1 MKSASDTACPVCL
14 ITGATRGIGFATAEA
29 FAKRGY
35 AIVVNGHR
43 DSTIVEQVAE
53 DIATRFGVPTLGV
66 AADAGDADSV
76 LACHRAVFSRFK
88 RLDVLVNNAGI
99 LGDGLIGMIGIDQ
112 VDRVLAVNVRGA
124 LLHLQ
129 SAARLMERRKTGAI
143 INVTSIMGIC
153 GAAGA
158 TLYAASKAA
167 IVGMTLSAAKEL
179 GRKGIRVN
187 AVAPGMITTEM
198 LTDLPAE
205 IRSQRL
211 SAIPLGHFG
220 APVDVAEAIAF
231 LASQQAAYV
240 NGQILGIDG
249 GMTIW

>member
-1 MKSASDTACPVCL
+1 
-14 ITGATRGIGFATAEA
+14 
-29 FAKRGY
+29 
-35 AIVVNGHR
+35 
-43 DSTIVEQVAE
+43 
-53 DIATRFGVPTLGV
+53 
-66 AADAGDADSV
+66 
-76 LACHRAVFSRFK
+76 
-88 RLDVLVNNAGI
+88 
-99 LGDGLIGMIGIDQ
+99 MIGIDQ

>member
-1 MKSASDTACPVCL
+1 MTSRSDESYPICL
-14 ITGATRGIGFATAEA
+14 ITGATRGIGLATAEV

-43 DSTIVEQVAE
+43 DSASVELIAE
-53 DIATRFGVPTLGV
+53 DIESRFGVPTLGV
-66 AADAGDADSV
+66 VADAGDADSV
-76 LACHRAVFSRFK
+76 KACHRAVFSRFK

-99 LGDGLIGMIGIDQ
+99 LGDGLIGMIGTDH

-143 INVTSIMGIC
+143 INVTSIMGLC

-198 LTDLPAE
+198 LADLPAE

-211 SAIPLGHFG
+211 AAIPLGHFG
-220 APVDVAEAIAF
+220 TPVDVAEAIAF
-231 LASQQAAYV
+231 LASSQASYV
-240 NGQILGIDG
+240 NGQIVGIDG
-249 GMTIW
+249 GMTIS

>member
-1 MKSASDTACPVCL
+1 MASTSDTACPVCL
-14 ITGATRGIGFATAEA
+14 ITGATRGIGLAAAEVFAR
-29 FAKRGY
+29 RGY

-43 DSTIVEQVAE
+43 DSTIVEQVAD
-53 DIATRFGVPTLGV
+53 DIANRFGVPALGV
-66 AADAGDADSV
+66 VADAGDVDSV
-76 LACHRAVFSRFK
+76 QACHRAVFSRFK

-99 LGDGLIGMIGIDQ
+99 LGDGLIGMIAIDQ
-112 VDRVLAVNVRGA
+112 IDRVLAVNVRGA

-143 INVTSIMGIC
+143 INVSSIMGIC

-167 IVGMTLSAAKEL
+167 VLGMTLSAAKEL
-179 GRKGIRVN
+179 GPKGIRVN
-187 AVAPGMITTEM
+187 AVAPGMINTDM
-198 LTDLPAE
+198 LNGLSEE
-205 IRSQRL
+205 IRNQRL

-231 LASQQAAYV
+231 LASPQASYV

-249 GMTIW
+249 GMTRW

>member
-1 MKSASDTACPVCL
+1 MESASETACPVCL
-14 ITGATRGIGFATAEA
+14 ITGATRGIGFATAEV

-43 DSTIVEQVAE
+43 DSTKVEEVAK

-76 LACHRAVFSRFK
+76 QACHRAVFSRFK

-99 LGDGLIGMIGIDQ
+99 LGDGLIGMIGSDQ

-129 SAARLMERRKTGAI
+129 LAARLMERRKSGAI
-143 INVTSIMGIC
+143 INVTSIMGIR

-158 TLYAASKAA
+158 TLYASSKAA

-187 AVAPGMITTEM
+187 AVAPGMINTEM
-198 LTDLPAE
+198 LADLSPE
-205 IRSQRL
+205 TRSQRL
-211 SAIPLGHFG
+211 SAIPLGYFG
-220 APVDVAEAIAF
+220 APVDVAEVIAF
-231 LASQQAAYV
+231 LASPQAAYI

-249 GMTIW
+249 GMAAW

>member
-1 MKSASDTACPVCL
+1 MTSASDTGSPVCL
-14 ITGATRGIGFATAEA
+14 ITGATRGIGLATAEV

-35 AIVVNGHR
+35 AVAVNGHR
-43 DSTIVEQVAE
+43 DPAAVQQVAE
-53 DIATRFGVPTLGV
+53 DIASRFGVQTVGLV
-66 AADAGDADSV
+66 ADAGTPDSV
-76 LACHRAVFSRFK
+76 QACHRAIFSKFK

-99 LGDGLIGMIGIDQ
+99 LGDGLIGMIGVDQ

-129 SAARLMERRKTGAI
+129 AAARLMERRKAGAI

-167 IVGMTLSAAKEL
+167 IAGMTLSAAKEL
-179 GRKGIRVN
+179 GPKGIRVN
-187 AVAPGMITTEM
+187 AVAPGMIETG
-198 LTDLPAE
+198 LLNDLSE
-205 IRSQRL
+205 DLRRRRL
-211 SAIPLGHFG
+211 SGIPLSRYG
-220 APVDVAEAIAF
+220 AAVEVAEVIAF
-231 LASQQAAYV
+231 LASSQASYV

-249 GMTIW
+249 GMTLW